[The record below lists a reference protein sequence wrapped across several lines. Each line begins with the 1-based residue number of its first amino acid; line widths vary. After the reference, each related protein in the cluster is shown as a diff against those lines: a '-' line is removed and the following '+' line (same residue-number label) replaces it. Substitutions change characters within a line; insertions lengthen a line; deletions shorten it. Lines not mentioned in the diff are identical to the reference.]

1 METTVYKAT
10 QRGFTLIELVV
21 VIVILGILAAFALPK
36 FMGLET
42 QARIASVRALE
53 GTLRSSA
60 AMAHSVWVASGSA
73 GNIAIPGN
81 PAPIPIT
88 IVNGYPNRA
97 TIDDTL
103 ETGTIDVA
111 NPATPGRFRYN
122 EQNGLFSLTGAGVNV
137 NQCGIVYTN
146 AAANAVPGLQVRT
159 AGC

>member
-1 METTVYKAT
+1 MKKAT

-60 AMAHSVWVASGSA
+60 AMAHSVWVASGGGA
-73 GNIAIPGN
+73 NITIPGT
-81 PAPIPIT
+81 ATPIVMT
-88 IVNGYPNRA
+88 NGYPNRA

-103 ETGTIDVA
+103 QDGTVDVA
-111 NPATPGRFRYN
+111 ATPTTGRFRYN
-122 EQNGLFSLTGAGVNV
+122 GAGLFTLTGATNAT
-137 NQCGIVYTN
+137 QCGVVYNN
-146 AAANAVPGLQVRT
+146 AAANATPVVTTRT
-159 AGC
+159 GGC